1 MTISCMDKLL
11 DLRNVSKRPFHIQEL
26 RILTNLVLNDYLEN
40 DSDEDIVLRIMGSLE
55 KLLIKIS
62 NIIKSSPEIW
72 EIISIFYFTIGN
84 VSESIENRIKQVKIR
99 SHIFFPVNKTIL
111 HYKAP

>member
-1 MTISCMDKLL
+1 MDKLL
-11 DLRNVSKRPFHIQEL
+11 DLRSVSKRPFHIQEL

-40 DSDEDIVLRIMGSLE
+40 DSDEDVILRVMGSLE

-62 NIIKSSPEIW
+62 NTVKSSPEVW
-72 EIISIFYFTIGN
+72 EIISVFYFKIGN
-84 VSESIENRIKQVKIR
+84 VSESIENRIKQVKIWA
-99 SHIFFPVNKTIL
+99 HIFFPVNKIIL